1 MEDTVTCNAYISYVH
16 RNGMGNNGWNF
27 DSAEIKFQRAK
38 AYKSKSSRN
47 KKNICSLNLLLLRAK
62 ILRSENARYRD

>member
-27 DSAEIKFQRAK
+27 DSVEIKFQRAK

-47 KKNICSLNLLLLRAK
+47 KKKHLLPEPFAPQ
-62 ILRSENARYRD
+62 SENSQE

>member
-27 DSAEIKFQRAK
+27 DSVEIKFKRAK

-47 KKNICSLNLLLLRAK
+47 KKTFAP
-62 ILRSENARYRD
+62 